1 MAGVGRV
8 LAAAIGQPGTTKVL
22 IVDDSPVER
31 ALLQKLL
38 GRDPGI
44 EVVGVAAGADEA
56 RERIKALNP
65 DVLTLDIQMPGMDGL
80 QFLRHLMRLRPMPVI
95 MCSSSTEKDADVTL
109 EALEIGAFDFVTKP
123 PRIEAAALTEFA
135 GRLIGKIRVAAKRAA
150 RARADGSGSASP
162 QLRVQ
167 PDRVTAEPDSAPR
180 SGRETADL
188 SLVVP
193 ALRGGPVARRGVP
206 LIAIGSST
214 GGPEALH
221 RVVVPLP
228 ADAPPVVIAQHIPA
242 GFTKALAA
250 RLDRHAELAVREAVD
265 GEVLQPGTVYVA
277 PGGQHLIVEL
287 VDGALRARLSTAP
300 QVNYSRPSVDVLFR
314 SVAQTVGPDAI
325 GVLLTGM
332 GADGAQGLLEMRE
345 AGGRTVVQDEATSLV
360 WGMPGSAYRLGAA
373 QEVKPLDEIVPTVT
387 AWLPRSRRH

>member
-1 MAGVGRV
+1 M
-8 LAAAIGQPGTTKVL
+8 L

-31 ALLQKLL
+31 ALLRKLL

-95 MCSSSTEKDADVTL
+95 MCSSTTEKDADVTL

-123 PRIEAAALTEFA
+123 PRIEAAALTDFA

-150 RARADGSGSASP
+150 RGRAEVAAPRPTVEPPRVEPVESRAVPPSGSGRQA
-162 QLRVQ
+162 V
-167 PDRVTAEPDSAPR
+167 
-180 SGRETADL
+180 DL

-193 ALRGGPVARRGVP
+193 ALRGRVVARANQP

-228 ADAPPVVIAQHIPA
+228 ADAPAVVIAQHIPA
-242 GFTKALAA
+242 GFTRALAA
-250 RLDRHAELAVREAVD
+250 RLDRNARLAVREAID
-265 GEVLQPGTVYVA
+265 GEALQAGTVYVA
-277 PGGQHLIVEL
+277 PGGQHLIVECS
-287 VDGALRARLSTAP
+287 DGVLRARLSTAP

-314 SVAQTVGPDAI
+314 SVAQSVGPDAI

-332 GADGAQGLLEMRE
+332 GADGAQGLLEMRD
-345 AGGRTVVQDEATSLV
+345 GGARTVVQDEATSLV
-360 WGMPGSAYRLGAA
+360 WGMPGAAYRLGAA
-373 QEVKPLDEIVPTVT
+373 QEVRPLDEIVATI
-387 AWLPRSRRH
+387 AGWLPSRRRH

>member
-1 MAGVGRV
+1 MDAT
-8 LAAAIGQPGTTKVL
+8 IGHSGATKVL

-150 RARADGSGSASP
+150 RARPGGVGATSAPAP
-162 QLRVQ
+162 QQASATV
-167 PDRVTAEPDSAPR
+167 PAPAPEAEPAR
-180 SGRETADL
+180 RGGREMADL

-193 ALRGGPVARRGVP
+193 ALSGPALARAGRP

-228 ADAPPVVIAQHIPA
+228 ADAPPVVVAQHIPA

-250 RLDRHAELAVREAVD
+250 RLDRHAQLEVREAVD
-265 GEVLQPGTVYVA
+265 GEALRPGTVYVA

-287 VDGALRARLSTAP
+287 VAGELRARLSTAP

-314 SVAQTVGPDAI
+314 SVAQAVGPDAI

-332 GADGAQGLLEMRE
+332 GADGAQGLLEMRS
-345 AGGRTVVQDEATSLV
+345 AGGHTVVQDEATSLV

-373 QEVKPLDEIVPTVT
+373 EDVKPLDDIVATVVG
-387 AWLPRSRRH
+387 WLPRSHRH

>member
-1 MAGVGRV
+1 LEAT
-8 LAAAIGQPGTTKVL
+8 IGQPGATKVL

-123 PRIEAAALTEFA
+123 ARIEAAALTEFA

-150 RARADGSGSASP
+150 RARAGGGGSPRPPSAVPLEASA
-162 QLRVQ
+162 
-167 PDRVTAEPDSAPR
+167 AEPVAAQR
-180 SGRETADL
+180 VARQTADL
-188 SLVVP
+188 SLVLP
-193 ALRGGPVARRGVP
+193 ALRAAASVRAGQP

-228 ADAPPVVIAQHIPA
+228 PDAPPVVIAQHIPA

-250 RLDRHAELAVREAVD
+250 RLDRHAQLTVREAVD
-265 GEVLQPGTVYVA
+265 GEPLRPGTVYVA

-287 VDGALRARLSTAP
+287 GDGALRARLSTAP

-332 GADGAQGLLEMRE
+332 GADGAQGLLEMRD
-345 AGGRTVVQDEATSLV
+345 AGGHTVVQDEATSLV

-373 QEVKPLDEIVPTVT
+373 EEVKPLDEIVATV
-387 AWLPRSRRH
+387 AGWLPRSRRH